1 MVADFAWSL
10 VMLVYPG
17 IFAFASF
24 VRTALVGFRMW
35 STWSQAIRD
44 KEFLVEMRLRNLEP
58 EKEEQVPDVSNVVD
72 TETEYS
78 SDN

>member
-1 MVADFAWSL
+1 MHI
-10 VMLVYPG
+10 YPG
-17 IFAFASF
+17 IFAFAGLARMF
-24 VRTALVGFRMW
+24 IVLFRLW

-58 EKEEQVPDVSNVVD
+58 EKEQTPDIISTKD

-78 SDN
+78 SD